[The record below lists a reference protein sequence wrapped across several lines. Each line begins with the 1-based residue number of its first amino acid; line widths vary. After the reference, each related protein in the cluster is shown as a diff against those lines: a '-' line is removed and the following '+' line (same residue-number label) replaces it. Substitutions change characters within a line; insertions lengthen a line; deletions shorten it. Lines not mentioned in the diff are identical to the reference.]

1 MKRSIYGICTAALL
15 ALGACTTDELPAP
28 DKTQPDGTEQTKPVS
43 GEVLVKFKSYVSDIL
58 DQTAART
65 RSGGPATR
73 SGILSVDE
81 VLDLVGGYEIERVF
95 PVDPRTEART
105 REAGLNLWYVV
116 RFDKEYTVEEV
127 VERLSQLGEV
137 QYANPNRTI
146 KRAYNPEKK
155 AVPLTRERLS
165 ALTRQTRAAA
175 AEYGFNDALLPQQW
189 HLVNRGTMFTGTEAC
204 GETKSVVGADVQ
216 CEEAWKLSTGDPS
229 IIVAVLDEG
238 VCLTHPDLQANI
250 WTNEDEVDGSRED
263 NDGNGY
269 AGDVHGYNFVTDTG
283 VISWDD
289 ISDTGHGTHVAG
301 VIAAQNDNGE
311 GISSIAGGTSSQ
323 PGVKIMSCQ
332 IFSGDKG
339 GNSMTSVKAIK
350 YAADNGAVVL
360 QCSWGYVSGTA
371 NSYEWGTPGYATE
384 EEWETMDPLQK
395 EALDYF
401 IHNAG
406 SPNGPIEGGIAV
418 FASGNEY
425 ANSAGFPGAAEMCVS
440 VSATAADFTP
450 ATYTNYGPGTK
461 IAAPGGDR
469 DYYWDYWTE
478 GDNATRGETG
488 CVLSTL
494 PFNVSETG
502 YGYMEGT
509 SMACPHVSGVAA
521 LGLSYAAQLRR
532 HFTADEF
539 KALLYETTTPI
550 DDRMKG
556 SKLYYRYAYEMGL
569 THPTHL
575 LLSDYAENRMG
586 AGQVNA
592 ARLLDAIGQNG
603 RQMTFPN
610 LYIPLEGKVT
620 AIPANYFLGGETL
633 SYTVKI
639 DDESVASASM
649 DGSRLTV
656 RGLKSGVTKA
666 SITASNNETQTF
678 NITVRKSASGD
689 GWL

>member
-1 MKRSIYGICTAALL
+1 M
-15 ALGACTTDELPAP
+15 
-28 DKTQPDGTEQTKPVS
+28 
-43 GEVLVKFKSYVSDIL
+43 
-58 DQTAART
+58 
-65 RSGGPATR
+65 
-73 SGILSVDE
+73 
-81 VLDLVGGYEIERVF
+81 
-95 PVDPRTEART
+95 
-105 REAGLNLWYVV
+105 
-116 RFDKEYTVEEV
+116 
-127 VERLSQLGEV
+127 

-301 VIAAQNDNGE
+301 VIAAQNDNNGE

-323 PGVKIMSCQ
+323 PGVKIMSRQ

-339 GNSMTSVKAIK
+339 GNSMTSVKAVK
-350 YAADNGAVVL
+350 HAAANGAVVL

-384 EEWETMDPLQK
+384 EEWETMDPL
-395 EALDYF
+395 
-401 IHNAG
+401 
-406 SPNGPIEGGIAV
+406 PEGGAGLLHPQRRIAQRPDRGRYRRLRLGQRV
-418 FASGNEY
+418 RQLGRLP
-425 ANSAGFPGAAEMCVS
+425 PGAAEMCVS

-450 ATYTNYGPGTK
+450 ATYTKDGPGTK

-494 PFNVSETG
+494 PLNVSETG

-521 LGLSYAAQLRR
+521 LGLSYAAQLHR

-575 LLSDYAENRMG
+575 LLSDYAGNRMG

-610 LYIPLEGKVT
+610 LYIPLEGEVT
-620 AIPANYFLGGETL
+620 AIPAN
-633 SYTVKI
+633 
-639 DDESVASASM
+639 
-649 DGSRLTV
+649 
-656 RGLKSGVTKA
+656 
-666 SITASNNETQTF
+666 
-678 NITVRKSASGD
+678 
-689 GWL
+689 

>member
-406 SPNGPIEGGIAV
+406 SPNGPIEGGLAI
-418 FASGNEY
+418 FAGGNESAPQAGVQKPLVGFLLDLQQVGHRHDFLVSGKILSQGLAIVLVLGHLQHSRLSFSFLTSSY
-425 ANSAGFPGAAEMCVS
+425 TSTPPVPASAGAVSGTGSPPPRGAAFV
-440 VSATAADFTP
+440 V
-450 ATYTNYGPGTK
+450 
-461 IAAPGGDR
+461 IR
-469 DYYWDYWTE
+469 
-478 GDNATRGETG
+478 TG
-488 CVLSTL
+488 QL
-494 PFNVSETG
+494 PVF
-502 YGYMEGT
+502 
-509 SMACPHVSGVAA
+509 C
-521 LGLSYAAQLRR
+521 R
-532 HFTADEF
+532 
-539 KALLYETTTPI
+539 
-550 DDRMKG
+550 
-556 SKLYYRYAYEMGL
+556 
-569 THPTHL
+569 
-575 LLSDYAENRMG
+575 
-586 AGQVNA
+586 
-592 ARLLDAIGQNG
+592 
-603 RQMTFPN
+603 
-610 LYIPLEGKVT
+610 
-620 AIPANYFLGGETL
+620 
-633 SYTVKI
+633 
-639 DDESVASASM
+639 
-649 DGSRLTV
+649 SRL
-656 RGLKSGVTKA
+656 
-666 SITASNNETQTF
+666 
-678 NITVRKSASGD
+678 
-689 GWL
+689 

>member
-146 KRAYNPEKK
+146 KRAYNPQKK

-332 IFSGDKG
+332 IFSGDQTG
-339 GNSMTSVKAIK
+339 DALVSSRAIK
-350 YAADNGAVVL
+350 YAADHGASIL
-360 QCSWGYVSGTA
+360 QCSWGVKAGIYTSDNMFIKG
-371 NSYEWGTPGYATE
+371 SPMDYEA
-384 EEWETMDPLQK
+384 LQYFAAQK
-395 EALDYF
+395 NCEALD
-401 IHNAG
+401 
-406 SPNGPIEGGIAV
+406 GGLIV
-418 FASGNEY
+418 FSAGNESTAMSGY
-425 ANSAGFPGAAEMCVS
+425 PAGYRDYISVTSFSPDYLPAN
-440 VSATAADFTP
+440 
-450 ATYTNYGPGTK
+450 YTNYGPGCN
-461 IAAPGGDR
+461 IAAPGGE
-469 DYYWDYWTE
+469 TS
-478 GDNATRGETG
+478 GLSGGEKAG
-488 CVLSTL
+488 VLSTL
-494 PFNVSETG
+494 CSETSNG
-502 YGYMEGT
+502 ADYGYMQGT

-521 LGLSYAAQLRR
+521 LGLSYALAKGKHYTREEFVSMLLTSVNDIDARLEGTKTTGATLNLEDYRGKMGTGTVDAYQLLMQIEGTPCLKVSTGRLELITLTQHFGGSAQNLTYRGVEIAKEDMEKLGM
-532 HFTADEF
+532 TAEPEMYNGQLMIKCTKPGVARITVKAVGGGNRPGSETIMGGIEISKEF
-539 KALLYETTTPI
+539 AVIARET
-550 DDRMKG
+550 G
-556 SKLYYRYAYEMGL
+556 
-569 THPTHL
+569 
-575 LLSDYAENRMG
+575 AENG
-586 AGQVNA
+586 
-592 ARLLDAIGQNG
+592 
-603 RQMTFPN
+603 
-610 LYIPLEGKVT
+610 
-620 AIPANYFLGGETL
+620 
-633 SYTVKI
+633 
-639 DDESVASASM
+639 
-649 DGSRLTV
+649 
-656 RGLKSGVTKA
+656 
-666 SITASNNETQTF
+666 
-678 NITVRKSASGD
+678 

>member
-155 AVPLTRERLS
+155 AIPLTRERLS

-263 NDGNGY
+263 NDSNGY

-425 ANSAGFPGAAEMCVS
+425 PPRRPTSRPPH
-440 VSATAADFTP
+440 TP
-450 ATYTNYGPGTK
+450 TTGRARRSRP
-461 IAAPGGDR
+461 R
-469 DYYWDYWTE
+469 E
-478 GDNATRGETG
+478 ETG
-488 CVLSTL
+488 
-494 PFNVSETG
+494 
-502 YGYMEGT
+502 
-509 SMACPHVSGVAA
+509 
-521 LGLSYAAQLRR
+521 
-532 HFTADEF
+532 
-539 KALLYETTTPI
+539 TTTGTIGRKATTPRAAKRAVCSRRCRSMSAKR
-550 DDRMKG
+550 DTATWRAPRWPART
-556 SKLYYRYAYEMGL
+556 SRASRRWVS
-569 THPTHL
+569 PTPH
-575 LLSDYAENRMG
+575 SC
-586 AGQVNA
+586 A
-592 ARLLDAIGQNG
+592 ATSRPTNS
-603 RQMTFPN
+603 RRCSTKRRPRST
-610 LYIPLEGKVT
+610 T
-620 AIPANYFLGGETL
+620 A
-633 SYTVKI
+633 
-639 DDESVASASM
+639 
-649 DGSRLTV
+649 
-656 RGLKSGVTKA
+656 
-666 SITASNNETQTF
+666 
-678 NITVRKSASGD
+678 
-689 GWL
+689 